1 MFNWSKRQLGKYSL
15 VRKIGSGGMSSV
27 YKAID
32 EENQQAVAVKVLPPG
47 LDDATNF
54 RLRFERE
61 AKILMRL
68 RHPHIV
74 PLLDFGS
81 EDGIYYMVMPLMEV
95 GTLRD
100 RLLKGPI
107 RPEEGAVII
116 RQIAEALQFAH
127 NAGMVHRDVKP
138 SNILMDGEGNAWLS
152 DFGTAY
158 VRNATASLTG
168 SSVIG
173 TPQYMAPEQARG
185 EPVSEKTDVYALG
198 IVLYQMCTGQL
209 PFDADTPLAIAMKHT
224 SEPLPRPTLINPNI
238 PQEVGKVL
246 IRALEKKPENRYISA
261 IALSEAFEH
270 ALELVYDPEARALKP
285 GARRAD
291 DDTQDFIPGMDESA
305 DSTRIGEAVQAPPRR
320 RRLRP
325 VLLVGA
331 LALIPLLWLLSRI
344 MGPSASADDGPIPVT
359 YSPAVHWE
367 ATVNALST
375 AVASAAG
382 AGMSPEQVEAAIAAT
397 LQAMILEVGGPEEL
411 ATILPTDELPIV
423 ATSLAETV
431 VAQLTATNA
440 VTNTA
445 TASATSPTPPG
456 TIAATTTTPL
466 VSTTPSASATASPTR
481 TPTQTFT
488 PTRTSTPTVTA
499 TRTATVPP
507 TSTPSPTVDI
517 CGLIGVGG
525 FSVNGSTARWTITNN
540 SGAAI
545 TLDSMNLSWPP
556 ANDALFNV
564 FLKGGMIWSGVLT
577 SSPTSISSWSGG
589 AGARQIDTSANL
601 ELFFGVAA
609 SSGYS
614 LTLNFTNGCQATTGN

>member
-32 EENQQAVAVKVLPPG
+32 EETQQAVAVKVLPPG

-81 EDGIYYMVMPLMEV
+81 EDGIYFIVMPLMEI

-100 RLLKGPI
+100 RLVKGPI
-107 RPEEGAVII
+107 RPEEGAIII

-138 SNILMDGEGNAWLS
+138 SNVLMDSEGNAWLS

-246 IRALEKKPENRYISA
+246 IRALEKKPEDRYISA
-261 IALSEAFEH
+261 IALSEAFER

-291 DDTQDFIPGMDESA
+291 DDTQDFVPGVDDSA
-305 DSTRIGEAVQAPPRR
+305 DSTRVGDPIQLPAKRR
-320 RRLRP
+320 RWTPALF
-325 VLLVGA
+325 VGA

-344 MGPSASADDGPIPVT
+344 LRPSV
-359 YSPAVHWE
+359 
-367 ATVNALST
+367 

-382 AGMSPEQVEAAIAAT
+382 VNMSPEQVEAAIAAT

-411 ATILPTDELPIV
+411 ATILPTDQLPIV
-423 ATSLAETV
+423 GTSLAETV
-431 VAQLTATNA
+431 VAQLTATYA
-440 VTNTA
+440 VTVSPTPSVTTTSTASTAATNTA
-445 TASATSPTPPG
+445 TA
-456 TIAATTTTPL
+456 TIG
-466 VSTTPSASATASPTR
+466 STLSITPSSSPSHTSTA
-481 TPTQTFT
+481 TPTST
-488 PTRTSTPTVTA
+488 PTRTITPYPSATNLPSETPTPTDDICSLIYIQGFSRTSTVVEWDIRNDSGGSVTVSSINLNWPVSNDA
-499 TRTATVPP
+499 LYDVYLEGAHVWSGEDLDPP
-507 TSTPSPTVDI
+507 TA
-517 CGLIGVGG
+517 IGAGG
-525 FSVNGSTARWTITNN
+525 QNVNSSADLEAHFGSTA
-540 SGAAI
+540 
-545 TLDSMNLSWPP
+545 
-556 ANDALFNV
+556 
-564 FLKGGMIWSGVLT
+564 
-577 SSPTSISSWSGG
+577 
-589 AGARQIDTSANL
+589 AG
-601 ELFFGVAA
+601 
-609 SSGYS
+609 SGYN
-614 LTLNFTNGCQATTGN
+614 LQINFDNGCQVVAAN

>member
-32 EENQQAVAVKVLPPG
+32 EETQQAVAVKVLPPG

-81 EDGIYYMVMPLMEV
+81 EDGIYFIVMPLMEI

-100 RLLKGPI
+100 RLVKGPI
-107 RPEEGAVII
+107 RPEEGAIII

-138 SNILMDGEGNAWLS
+138 SNVLMDSEGNAWLS

-246 IRALEKKPENRYISA
+246 IRALEKKPEDRYISA
-261 IALSEAFEH
+261 IALSEAFER

-291 DDTQDFIPGMDESA
+291 DDTQDFVPGVDDSA
-305 DSTRIGEAVQAPPRR
+305 DSTRVGDPIQLPAKRR
-320 RRLRP
+320 RWTPALF
-325 VLLVGA
+325 VGA

-344 MGPSASADDGPIPVT
+344 LRPSVSADDGTAFVT
-359 YSPAVHWE
+359 SSPTVNWE

-382 AGMSPEQVEAAIAAT
+382 VNMSPEQVEAAIAAT

-411 ATILPTDELPIV
+411 ATILPTDQLPIV
-423 ATSLAETV
+423 GTSLAETV
-431 VAQLTATNA
+431 VAQLTATYA
-440 VTNTA
+440 VTVSPTPSVTTTSTASTAATNTA
-445 TASATSPTPPG
+445 TA
-456 TIAATTTTPL
+456 TIG
-466 VSTTPSASATASPTR
+466 STLSITPSSSPSHTSTA
-481 TPTQTFT
+481 TPTST
-488 PTRTSTPTVTA
+488 PTRTITPNPSATNLPSETPTPTDDICSLIYIQGFSRTSTVVEWDIRNDSGGSVTVSSINLNWPVSNDA
-499 TRTATVPP
+499 LYDVYLEGAHVWSGEDLDPP
-507 TSTPSPTVDI
+507 TA
-517 CGLIGVGG
+517 IGAGG
-525 FSVNGSTARWTITNN
+525 QNVNSSADLEAHFGSTA
-540 SGAAI
+540 
-545 TLDSMNLSWPP
+545 
-556 ANDALFNV
+556 
-564 FLKGGMIWSGVLT
+564 
-577 SSPTSISSWSGG
+577 
-589 AGARQIDTSANL
+589 AG
-601 ELFFGVAA
+601 
-609 SSGYS
+609 SGYN
-614 LTLNFTNGCQATTGN
+614 LQINFDNGCQVVAAN

>member
-32 EENQQAVAVKVLPPG
+32 EETKQAVAVKVLPPG

-81 EDGIYYMVMPLMEV
+81 DDGIYYLVMPLMEV

-100 RLLKGPI
+100 RLVKGAI

-138 SNILMDGEGNAWLS
+138 SNILMDSEGNAWLS

-246 IRALEKKPENRYISA
+246 IRALEKKPEDRYISA
-261 IALSEAFEH
+261 IALSEAFER

-285 GARRAD
+285 GARKAD
-291 DDTQDFIPGMDESA
+291 DDTQDFIPGVDESA
-305 DSTRIGEAVQAPPRR
+305 DSTRVGEPVVLPPRKR
-320 RRLRP
+320 RWTP
-325 VLLVGA
+325 VLLIGV
-331 LALIPLLWLLSRI
+331 LALIPLLWVLSRI
-344 MGPSASADDGPIPVT
+344 MSPDVSADDGALMVT
-359 YSPAVHWE
+359 SSPTVNWE

-382 AGMSPEQVEAAIAAT
+382 SGMSPEQVNAAIAAT

-411 ATILPTDELPIV
+411 ATILPTDEIPIV

-431 VAQLTATNA
+431 IAQLTATHA
-440 VTNTA
+440 IMDTPTP
-445 TASATSPTPPG
+445 SATVPTPLG
-456 TIAATTTTPL
+456 TLAGT
-466 VSTTPSASATASPTR
+466 SETPSASATATATPSASPTR
-481 TPTQTFT
+481 TPTQTSI
-488 PTRTSTPTVTA
+488 PTRTSTPTVTQ
-499 TRTATVPP
+499 TRTPIPPP
-507 TSTPSPTVDI
+507 TETPSPTVDI
-517 CGLIGVGG
+517 CALISVGG
-525 FSVNGSTARWTITNN
+525 FSANGSTARWAITNN
-540 SGAAI
+540 SGGTI
-545 TLDSMNLSWPP
+545 TLESMSLSWPVS
-556 ANDALFNV
+556 NDALFNV
-564 FLKGGMIWSGVLT
+564 FLRGGMIWSGAST
-577 SSPTSISSWSGG
+577 SSPTNISSWSGG
-589 AGARQIDTSANL
+589 SGAREVDASANL
-601 ELFFGVAA
+601 EVFFGVAA

-614 LTLNFTNGCQATTGN
+614 LNLTFNNGCQAATGN

>member
-27 YKAID
+27 YKAIN
-32 EENQQAVAVKVLPPG
+32 EETQQAVAVKVLPPG

-81 EDGIYYMVMPLMEV
+81 DDGIYYMVMPLMEV

-100 RLLKGPI
+100 RLVKGAI

-138 SNILMDGEGNAWLS
+138 SNILMDSEGNAWLS

-246 IRALEKKPENRYISA
+246 IRALEKKPEDRYISA
-261 IALSEAFEH
+261 IALSEAFER

-285 GARRAD
+285 GARKAD
-291 DDTQDFIPGMDESA
+291 DDTQDFIPGVDESA
-305 DSTRIGEAVQAPPRR
+305 DSTRVGEPVVLPPRKR
-320 RRLRP
+320 RWTP
-325 VLLVGA
+325 VLLIGV
-331 LALIPLLWLLSRI
+331 LALIPLLWVLSRI
-344 MGPSASADDGPIPVT
+344 MSPDVSADDGTLMVT
-359 YSPAVHWE
+359 SSPTVNWE

-382 AGMSPEQVEAAIAAT
+382 SGMSPEQVNAAIAAT

-411 ATILPTDELPIV
+411 ATILPTDEIPIV

-431 VAQLTATNA
+431 IAQQTATNA
-440 VTNTA
+440 ITDTPIP
-445 TASATSPTPPG
+445 SATGPTPLG
-456 TIAATTTTPL
+456 TLAGT
-466 VSTTPSASATASPTR
+466 SETPSASATITASPSASPTR
-481 TPTQTFT
+481 TPTQTSI
-488 PTRTSTPTVTA
+488 PTRTSTPTVTQ
-499 TRTATVPP
+499 TRTPIPPP
-507 TSTPSPTVDI
+507 TNTPSPTVDI
-517 CGLIGVGG
+517 CALISVGG
-525 FSVNGSTARWTITNN
+525 FSANGSTARWTITNN
-540 SGAAI
+540 SGATI
-545 TLDSMNLSWPP
+545 TLDSMSLSWPVS
-556 ANDALFNV
+556 NDALFNV
-564 FLKGGMIWSGVLT
+564 FLKGGMIWSGAST
-577 SSPTSISSWSGG
+577 SSPTNISSWSGG
-589 AGARQIDTSANL
+589 SGAREVDASANL
-601 ELFFGVAA
+601 EVFFGVAA

-614 LTLNFTNGCQATTGN
+614 LNLTFNNGCQAATGN

>member
-1 MFNWSKRQLGKYSL
+1 MFNWSKRKLGKYSL

-32 EENQQAVAVKVLPPG
+32 EDTQKAVAVKVLPPG
-47 LDDATNF
+47 LDDAANF

-95 GTLRD
+95 GTLRE

-107 RPEEGAVII
+107 RPEEGAIII

-246 IRALEKKPENRYISA
+246 IRALEKKPEDRYISA
-261 IALSEAFEH
+261 IALSEAFER

-291 DDTQDFIPGMDESA
+291 DDTQDFVPGVDESV
-305 DSTRIGEAVQAPPRR
+305 DSTRVAEALPAAPRK
-320 RRLRP
+320 RRLTP
-325 VLLVGA
+325 VILVGA
-331 LALIPLLWLLSRI
+331 VALIPILWVLSRLI
-344 MGPSASADDGPIPVT
+344 NPGAAANAATDIVTPSPTVN
-359 YSPAVHWE
+359 WE

-382 AGMSPEQVEAAIAAT
+382 SGMSPEQIDAAIAAT
-397 LQAMILEVGGPEEL
+397 LQAMILEVGGAEEL

-431 VAQLTATNA
+431 VAQLTATQA
-440 VTNTA
+440 STLTPSPSVTTASTAISTPTAGPSLTATPSPSLTASVTNT
-445 TASATSPTPPG
+445 
-456 TIAATTTTPL
+456 
-466 VSTTPSASATASPTR
+466 PTR
-481 TPTQTFT
+481 TPT
-488 PTRTSTPTVTA
+488 STA
-499 TRTATVPP
+499 
-507 TSTPSPTVDI
+507 TPSPTITPTPSRTPTATQDVCSQLRI
-517 CGLIGVGG
+517 QG
-525 FSVNGSTARWTITNN
+525 FSRTSSVAQWEIRNDTGGNVTVQS
-540 SGAAI
+540 
-545 TLDSMNLSWPP
+545 LNLNWPIS
-556 ANDALFNV
+556 NDALFDIY
-564 FLKGGMIWSGVLT
+564 LSGSSIWSGEDLDPPTAVNSIGRSIG
-577 SSPTSISSWSGG
+577 SSADLEAHFGTAAAGTGYNLSIS
-589 AGARQIDTSANL
+589 
-601 ELFFGVAA
+601 
-609 SSGYS
+609 
-614 LTLNFTNGCQATTGN
+614 FTNGCQAGAGN

>member
-32 EENQQAVAVKVLPPG
+32 EETQQAVAVKVLPPG

-100 RLLKGPI
+100 RLVKGPI
-107 RPEEGAVII
+107 RPEEGANII

-138 SNILMDGEGNAWLS
+138 SNVLMDSEGNAWLS

-158 VRNATASLTG
+158 VRNATANLTG

-285 GARRAD
+285 GARKAD
-291 DDTQDFIPGMDESA
+291 DDTQDFVPGVDESP
-305 DSTRIGEAVQAPPRR
+305 DSTRIGEPVGQPPRK
-320 RRLRP
+320 RRLTP
-325 VLLVGA
+325 VLLIGA
-331 LALIPLLWLLSRI
+331 MALIPLLWVLSRV
-344 MGPSASADDGPIPVT
+344 MSPDVSADNSSIVVT
-359 YSPAVHWE
+359 SSPTVNWE

-375 AVASAAG
+375 AVVSAAG
-382 AGMSPEQVEAAIAAT
+382 VGMSDEQIDAAIVAT
-397 LQAMILEVGGPEEL
+397 LQSMILEVGGPEEL
-411 ATILPTDELPIV
+411 ATILPTEQVPIV
-423 ATSLAETV
+423 GTSLAETV
-431 VAQLTATNA
+431 IAQQTATHAITNTPESSATASTPTGTLVGTSETPA
-440 VTNTA
+440 VSSTA
-445 TASATSPTPPG
+445 TASLS
-456 TIAATTTTPL
+456 
-466 VSTTPSASATASPTR
+466 PSATR
-481 TPTQTFT
+481 TPTPTAT
-488 PTRTSTPTVTA
+488 PTRTSTPTITPS
-499 TRTATVPP
+499 RTASLVP
-507 TSTPSPTVDI
+507 TNTPSPTVDI
-517 CGLIGVGG
+517 CALISVGS
-525 FSVNGSTARWTITNN
+525 FSANGSTARWTITNN
-540 SGAAI
+540 SGGTI
-545 TLDSMNLSWPP
+545 KLDTMSLAWP
-556 ANDALFNV
+556 ASNDAMFNV
-564 FLKGGMIWSGVLT
+564 FLKGGMIWSGVST
-577 SSPTSISSWSGG
+577 SSPTNISSWSGG
-589 AGARQIDTSANL
+589 SGAREVGASANL
-601 ELFFGVAA
+601 EVFFGVAA

-614 LTLNFTNGCQATTGN
+614 LTLTFNNGCQAATGN